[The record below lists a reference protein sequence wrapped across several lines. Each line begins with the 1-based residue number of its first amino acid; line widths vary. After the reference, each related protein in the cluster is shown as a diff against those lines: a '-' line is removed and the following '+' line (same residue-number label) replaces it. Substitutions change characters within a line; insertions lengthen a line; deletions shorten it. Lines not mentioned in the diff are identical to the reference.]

1 MLVKPLQSLELDDIQ
16 IFCRAAESHSF
27 TEASISLDVTPS
39 AVSKAVNRLEK
50 KLKVKLF
57 LRSTRSMRLTEEGK
71 SYYAICRESLE
82 NIQMI
87 EQQLLNN
94 SVPRGVLKIS
104 LPDSLAINYLMP
116 ALNGFIEQ
124 YIDTLK
130 VEVSLSTTFVD
141 FMREDMDL
149 ALRIGNISDLN
160 LVAKPFAQTKQ
171 KVVTSPK
178 YLKKYGE
185 PKTLDDLFN
194 YHCIGM
200 KFPGMGHP
208 LPWTFKDGKTIDLNF
223 SVLYDSPMGAIESV
237 KNGFGILQLCI
248 KMLCTN

>member
-1 MLVKPLQSLELDDIQ
+1 
-16 IFCRAAESHSF
+16 
-27 TEASISLDVTPS
+27 
-39 AVSKAVNRLEK
+39 
-50 KLKVKLF
+50 
-57 LRSTRSMRLTEEGK
+57 MRLTEEGK

-185 PKTLDDLFN
+185 PKTLDDLSN

-223 SVLYDSPMGAIESV
+223 SVLYDSPMGAIETV
-237 KNGFGILQLCI
+237 KNGFGILQLLDFSIDEDI
-248 KMLCTN
+248 KNGTLIELFADQRPEPLNIHIVYPGGSRYIPAKVRAFIDYLLKYNTLKQ